1 MTFNPEQYDNK
12 FIGDLV
18 SFVAGDKFQSMF
30 ENFFL
35 NHALEFDY
43 EEEHK
48 LHYYELYQKFHDMF
62 ERQLDIFC
70 DSVGMS
76 QTEYVLYNSCFCFI
90 FHESYS

>member
-18 SFVAGDKFQSMF
+18 AFVAGDKFQSMF
-30 ENFFL
+30 ESFFL

-43 EEEHK
+43 DEEHK

-76 QTEYVLYNSCFCFI
+76 QTE
-90 FHESYS
+90 